1 MSSTMSIVCSICT
14 RHSPGPEHTGRTS
27 TDILCHDASNSLCPS
42 KRLEI
47 PAFPLQ
53 GRSFRKG
60 VKFSVQTTSPGSV
73 PWRRC
78 KLSEI
83 GWSPVG
89 SKDTIGRVVRV
100 ESTKFSDAQKR
111 PDNDCV
117 KVIHLA
123 NALQSR
129 QMISIREPIPSTAST
144 YLSLPAASIHAHNS
158 TPVFPSLVPF
168 QGREPQLSAS
178 HLPVVNRRCNSLVWA
193 CWRIWPSA
201 RGK

>member
-129 QMISIREPIPSTAST
+129 QMISIREPPELYLQPLVHTYHYREHQSMPTIPHQCSPPWCHSKAVS
-144 YLSLPAASIHAHNS
+144 PNFPHPI
-158 TPVFPSLVPF
+158 FPS
-168 QGREPQLSAS
+168 
-178 HLPVVNRRCNSLVWA
+178 
-193 CWRIWPSA
+193 
-201 RGK
+201 